1 MFIGIVCLLG
11 ILTIFAPVLHYF
23 VSETTNKRINKMFNK
38 IPTDLNTLEN
48 IKAYASEALEHDLLE
63 NELENLYIEI
73 DQEEVFSSEY
83 NKIGKT
89 IDNHQKRLAVLSNKV
104 WAIIQKG
111 ERDLET
117 YEKKYGFCVSM
128 GIEENAINTFYSI
141 GGNDENVST
150 QLYRAYIA
158 KVITDMAYEALEQY
172 EIAITEGDYTKEQYD
187 ALIADGKI

>member
-1 MFIGIVCLLG
+1 MTILIVYLRHKKL
-11 ILTIFAPVLHYF
+11 I
-23 VSETTNKRINKMFNK
+23 NKQQRINKMFNK